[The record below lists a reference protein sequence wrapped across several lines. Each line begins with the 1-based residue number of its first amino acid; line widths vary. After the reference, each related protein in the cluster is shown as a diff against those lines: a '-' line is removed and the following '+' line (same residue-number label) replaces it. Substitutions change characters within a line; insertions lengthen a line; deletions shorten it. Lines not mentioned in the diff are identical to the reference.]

1 MITDFTHE
9 VTLAEDRCHRLLDTL
24 RTLELVDIY
33 RFPER
38 GEELTTTAALQAE
51 MLTCHLRNI
60 LFDAAGASPSGYYA
74 SAAKL
79 HGTEVRSGNGIFT
92 VTLPRLMPKKRCR
105 DSDEFLL
112 APVRYL
118 LDAFF
123 KARDDPPLGTCTVC
137 VEHIYSRDAPGAPVR
152 DYDNLQLKKLLDLVT
167 LYAMVDDSGK
177 YCDLFQTTAWADK
190 PCTRISVMTR
200 ERFPRWLKDQ

>member
-9 VTLAEDRCHRLLDTL
+9 VTLAEDRCRRLLDTL

-38 GEELTTTAALQAE
+38 GEEMTTTAALQAE

-79 HGTEVRSGNGIFT
+79 HGTEVRFEDGVFT
-92 VTLPRLMPKKRCR
+92 VTLPCLMPKKRCR

-123 KARDDPPLGTCTVC
+123 KARDDPPLAPARSASSISTAGMLPALLSATTITCSSKSC
-137 VEHIYSRDAPGAPVR
+137 S
-152 DYDNLQLKKLLDLVT
+152 
-167 LYAMVDDSGK
+167 
-177 YCDLFQTTAWADK
+177 
-190 PCTRISVMTR
+190 IS
-200 ERFPRWLKDQ
+200 